1 MEIEPDESGSLNK
14 DSICLMLNEAAAQH
28 IVIKCQTVQIHN
40 YIGQMAVG
48 DGETLNYEP
57 LNKKHIYEQ

>member
-1 MEIEPDESGSLNK
+1 MEMEPDESGSLNK
-14 DSICLMLNEAAAQH
+14 DSIRLMLKEAAAIK
-28 IVIKCQTVQIHN
+28 IVIKCQMVQIHN

-57 LNKKHIYEQ
+57 INKKPIYEQ